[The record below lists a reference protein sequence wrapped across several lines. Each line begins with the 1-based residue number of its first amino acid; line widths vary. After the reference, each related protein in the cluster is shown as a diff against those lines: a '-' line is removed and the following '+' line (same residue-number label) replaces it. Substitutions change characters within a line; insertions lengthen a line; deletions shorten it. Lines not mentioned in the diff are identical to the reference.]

1 MKRLGFCLL
10 YTSKYHLAHAMF
22 FYVYTNFWPL
32 RKTIKEK
39 MPTGNGGWVESR
51 KHTSNLETCWDKLGR
66 VKLGWENGGNTEGQ
80 VWREMNNTKDL

>member
-1 MKRLGFCLL
+1 
-10 YTSKYHLAHAMF
+10 
-22 FYVYTNFWPL
+22 
-32 RKTIKEK
+32 